1 MKKDIEQHL
10 KNAFQE
16 MTPDNVEEIWNRP
29 VEKACGNEWYLD
41 HVPIKKKHKRMNI
54 TILSAV
60 AACFVF
66 CTAMY
71 LYRNLYVESTVY
83 LDVNPSV
90 ELQTNTKQEVVKAV
104 AHNEDGEKILA
115 DMELE
120 HTDVDVALNA
130 VLGSMVKQG
139 YLSEAKHMIL
149 LSVEGKNQA
158 KADMMCK
165 RLRTEVDNCL
175 QSLLGKGKVYAQSIQ
190 SDNQIAEQAKKYGIT
205 PGKVIFIQEILEEN
219 PQLDFETL
227 AKMPMSELEKYVYH
241 QEGDIEK
248 EEKNESEES
257 EEIKENKQENI
268 EKEKTEIK
276 EEESEEV
283 NEKEERE
290 EVDKDSEENE
300 GEEVEDEE

>member
-54 TILSAV
+54 IILSAV

-227 AKMPMSELEKYVYH
+227 AKMPMSELEKYVDY
-241 QEGDIEK
+241 EEDDKSEESTKDNIENEATDRK
-248 EEKNESEES
+248 EEIKEKQEEEQEELNEEPEEEETEIEESSEES
-257 EEIKENKQENI
+257 EEE
-268 EKEKTEIK
+268 
-276 EEESEEV
+276 
-283 NEKEERE
+283 
-290 EVDKDSEENE
+290 
-300 GEEVEDEE
+300 